1 MLKRNNKPTKQ
12 DKFNIVSLQIINHYN
27 IATLVPSTGQ
37 VSISELAATCNLP
50 SDILT
55 RVLRQAMT
63 FHVFMEPEVGF
74 IAHTEASREI
84 PHLSPLLSYQLE
96 ICLPSTMSLLSWMK
110 EDGTKHKSPFQL
122 AHSTT
127 DTWWGYAEKRP
138 ALTQNYGKY
147 MALITSGGPHDVS
160 HVVNGFSWDQLGSAI
175 VVDVRFLDLRFRVL
189 Y

>member
-1 MLKRNNKPTKQ
+1 M
-12 DKFNIVSLQIINHYN
+12 
-27 IATLVPSTGQ
+27 
-37 VSISELAATCNLP
+37 
-50 SDILT
+50 
-55 RVLRQAMT
+55 
-63 FHVFMEPEVGF
+63 GF

-110 EDGTKHKSPFQL
+110 EDGKKHKSPFQL

-160 HVVNGFSWDQLGSAI
+160 HVVNGFSWDQLESAI